1 MLRFETSPEHDLFRQ
16 TTQEFA
22 QKEIAPGYLE
32 RSKSD
37 DFPWELYRLMGK
49 HGFLGLMV
57 PPEYGGQGVDA
68 VSMGIALEEL
78 GKADPV
84 AAMLAFFS
92 GVGFFIA
99 EASQPIKEDI
109 LPRMCRGEAAAAWGI
124 TEPEAGSDVASIRM
138 KATRDGDGWV
148 LNGEKTSV
156 SLISV
161 AESVVVLARIEE
173 DGKSR
178 GMGIFYVPT
187 DIDGVSCSTFNDMGA
202 RQIGRG
208 SVMLDDVRVPA
219 ENSIGQEG
227 KGFHSIMAGF
237 DLARAFVSMV
247 AWSIA
252 SQSNA
257 DAIAYAKERT
267 AFGRPIGKFEG
278 IAFGLVEDATLLEAA
293 KLLLYKTFWLH
304 DQNKLHTMESAMC
317 KWWIPQLAVEVIHR
331 SLLVHGHYGYSD
343 ELPLQQR
350 LRDAIGLEI
359 GDGTAE
365 IMKVILTRELLGRE
379 CLPF

>member
-1 MLRFETSPEHDLFRQ
+1 MLTPETSTEHDLFRQ
-16 TTQEFA
+16 TAREFA
-22 QKEIAPGYLE
+22 EKEIAPGYLE
-32 RSKSD
+32 RSKRD

-49 HGFLGLMV
+49 HGFLGLNI

-92 GVGFFIA
+92 GVGFFVD
-99 EASQPIKEDI
+99 EAADSIKKDI
-109 LPRMCRGEAAAAWGI
+109 LPRICRGEAVAAYGI

-138 KATRDGDGWV
+138 KARRDGDGWV
-148 LNGEKTSV
+148 LSGEKTSV

-161 AESVVVLARIEE
+161 AESVVVLAKIEE
-173 DGKSR
+173 GREVR

-187 DIDGVSCSTFNDMGA
+187 DIEGVSRSTFNDMGA

-208 SVMLDDVRVPA
+208 SVIFDDVQVPA
-219 ENSIGQEG
+219 ENSIGQGG
-227 KGFHSIMAGF
+227 KGFHTILAGF
-237 DLARAFVSMV
+237 DLARAYVSMV

-252 SQSNA
+252 CQSNA
-257 DAIAYAKERT
+257 DAMAYARERT
-267 AFGRPIGKFEG
+267 AFGRPIGRFEG

-304 DQNKLHTMESAMC
+304 DQDKPHTTESAMC
-317 KWWIPQLAVEVIHR
+317 KWWIPQLAVKVIHR

-365 IMKVILTRELLGRE
+365 IMKIILTRELLGRE
-379 CLPF
+379 YHPF

>member
-1 MLRFETSPEHDLFRQ
+1 MLKPETSTEHDLFRQ
-16 TTQEFA
+16 TAREFA
-22 QKEIAPGYLE
+22 EKEIAPGYLE

-37 DFPWELYRLMGK
+37 DFPWELYRLMGR
-49 HGFLGLMV
+49 HGFLGLNV

-78 GKADPV
+78 GKADPI

-92 GVGFFIA
+92 GVGFFVD
-99 EASQPIKEDI
+99 EAADSIKEDM
-109 LPRMCRGEAAAAWGI
+109 LPRICRGEAVAAYGI

-138 KATRDGDGWV
+138 KAKRDGDDWV

-161 AESVVVLARIEE
+161 AESLVVLAKIEE
-173 DGKSR
+173 GGEVS

-187 DIDGVSCSTFNDMGA
+187 GIEGVSCSIFNDMGG

-208 SVMLDDVRVPA
+208 SVIFDDVRVPA

-227 KGFHSIMAGF
+227 KGFHTIMAGF
-237 DLARAFVSMV
+237 DLARAYVSMI

-252 SQSNA
+252 CQSNA
-257 DAIAYAKERT
+257 DAIAYARERT

-304 DQNKLHTMESAMC
+304 DMEKPHTMESAMC
-317 KWWIPQLAVEVIHR
+317 KWWIPQLAVKVIHR

-365 IMKVILTRELLGRE
+365 IMKVILTRELLGKE